1 MVEENIPQKEVLAST
16 EDPKVQKENVDNA
29 PIEEKATP
37 AGTDETTENEKGV
50 SQNQDTGVT
59 VAEDAGSSEPSDSQ
73 KKIDSKPT
81 EEEQEEGKEEEDAN
95 ALLGLDD
102 LNLSSVDVYELSNY
116 TFGRKDRESR
126 SFPLRAKNREE
137 EKEHFRKRY
146 TELGLRRSV
155 AAVLL
160 VHEHRF
166 AHVLL
171 LQRADGTGDFFLPG
185 GRLRPGES
193 DLDGLT
199 RKLQAKLTPDGTA
212 KSDGLEVG
220 ELLSNWY
227 RIECGGRFYPYLP
240 AHVSAPKEEL
250 HVYEVPLPE
259 SFAFSVPR
267 NMQLVAIP
275 VYDLFNEP
283 DTYGNV
289 IAAVPSL
296 ISRIHK
302 NYC

>member
-1 MVEENIPQKEVLAST
+1 MVDENKPQNEAPSSELSEGPGAHKEKVEPMTKEENATTSVPEESVERDET
-16 EDPKVQKENVDNA
+16 EQSATENQDAVNAETENVGSLG
-29 PIEEKATP
+29 PSSSPKKPESP
-37 AGTDETTENEKGV
+37 
-50 SQNQDTGVT
+50 QD
-59 VAEDAGSSEPSDSQ
+59 
-73 KKIDSKPT
+73 
-81 EEEQEEGKEEEDAN
+81 EEDADDTN

-126 SFPLRAKNREE
+126 SFGLRAKSREE
-137 EKEHFRKRY
+137 EKKHFTERY
-146 TELGLRRSV
+146 AELGLRRSV

-193 DLDGLT
+193 DFEGLT
-199 RKLQAKLTPDGTA
+199 RKLQAKLTPDGTPKA
-212 KSDGLEVG
+212 EGLEVG

-240 AHVSAPKEEL
+240 AHVTAPKEEL

-275 VYDLFNEP
+275 VYDLFNDP